1 MVELKISRGIV
12 ILVAV
17 IAVAVVAVL
26 LVGKTPNA
34 EVPAT
39 GFVVANAV
47 APTPTIVADVLKE
60 EKLDSSPT
68 PTTPTATP
76 AQTPPSPS
84 PTVESTAT
92 PVPTPTPAAT
102 PTQIAAAPT
111 STPVSTPTPTAT
123 PTPEPVCTLTS
134 KKISVNYYTPEGA
147 LYQNLLLAEGDMGMQ
162 ANEPNG
168 SNITTN
174 VYGITGSC
182 SSSCTPEEGSHADV
196 EFMLNGTVQARQANF
211 MAGDSITFTDG
222 SRVAVEAIAIDCE
235 LR

>member
-26 LVGKTPNA
+26 LVGKTPNVG
-34 EVPAT
+34 VPAT
-39 GFVVANAV
+39 GLVVANAV
-47 APTPTIVADVLKE
+47 APTPTTVAQVLKE
-60 EKLDSSPT
+60 KKLDSSPKPTT
-68 PTTPTATP
+68 PTPTATP
-76 AQTPPSPS
+76 AQTPPT
-84 PTVESTAT
+84 PTVEPTAT
-92 PVPTPTPAAT
+92 PVPTSTPAAK
-102 PTQIAAAPT
+102 PTQIAAAAPT
-111 STPVSTPTPTAT
+111 STPIPT
-123 PTPEPVCTLTS
+123 PTPEPVCTLES
-134 KKISVNYYTPEGA
+134 KQISLNYYTPEGA
-147 LYQNLLLAEGDMGMQ
+147 LYQNLLLTEGNMGMQ
-162 ANEPNG
+162 ANEPN
-168 SNITTN
+168 SSSITTN